1 MMDAGHVWDGVWVAR
16 AGRHRGSPTVRETN
30 ELFEALGRSRF
41 RSRFRLGAREAA
53 YLKQKGMST
62 ILEHARQFVESRL
75 AEAEPAND
83 GKQTPMRNHPV
94 FVAQHATATCCRGCL
109 EKWHRIDKGR
119 PLNPQEIDYIVHVI
133 ELWLRHQRF

>member
-1 MMDAGHVWDGVWVAR
+1 MRDAD
-16 AGRHRGSPTVRETN
+16 
-30 ELFEALGRSRF
+30 ELFDALGRSRF

-75 AEAEPAND
+75 ADAEPAND

-94 FVAQHATATCCRGCL
+94 FIAQHATATCCRGCL
-109 EKWHRIDKGR
+109 EKWHRIGKGE
-119 PLNPQEIDYIVHVI
+119 PLTSDEIDYIVHII
-133 ELWLRHQRF
+133 ELWLSRQRF